1 MKKYLF
7 IVIAIV
13 AYNVLLSQ
21 ETPKLKLTPEG
32 IEPVT
37 LNVDDLSASEI
48 YMKSL
53 DWVQETYK
61 NPNEVLKANI
71 ENNKIRIDGF
81 SPDALSFKN
90 MVVVNWGVSYTLEIS
105 FKDGRCRYDYDINYF
120 TGSDGGRTVITYVD
134 FYKKNGDIRKSYLPA
149 VSSLENTINDLLLNY
164 YNYITGKTDAANEDW

>member
-1 MKKYLF
+1 MKKTLLLL
-7 IVIAIV
+7 IA
-13 AYNVLLSQ
+13 VLLYGASFSQ
-21 ETPKLKLTPEG
+21 VTPKLQLTPEG

-37 LNVDDLSASEI
+37 LNVDGLSASEI
-48 YMKSL
+48 YKKSL

-61 NPNEVLKANI
+61 NPDEVLKANI
-71 ENNKIRIDGF
+71 ENKKIRIDGF

-90 MVVVNWGVSYTLEIS
+90 MVVVSWGVSYSLEIS

-164 YNYITGKTDAANEDW
+164 YNYITGKTDAANDDW